1 MSRLQRWLDI
11 ALGRERPDAV
21 ADSTEYLWDPAD
33 TRSFEALRRSG
44 GSSDALARPRP
55 RVERAAALMSEV
67 GGSAYALE
75 ELAPAEEPPA
85 MPWLRRRPAVLVL
98 SFGVG
103 ALLALVV
110 GTASGAFD
118 SGPSEAEVEAAFE
131 SGFADGEA
139 ETLEAGSGDA
149 TTEE

>member
-1 MSRLQRWLDI
+1 
-11 ALGRERPDAV
+11 
-21 ADSTEYLWDPAD
+21 
-33 TRSFEALRRSG
+33 
-44 GSSDALARPRP
+44 
-55 RVERAAALMSEV
+55 VERAAALASEV

-85 MPWLRRRPAVLVL
+85 MPWLRRRPVVLMV

-110 GTASGAFD
+110 GTTSGAFD

-139 ETLEAGSGDA
+139 ETLEAGADEA
-149 TTEE
+149 VEE